1 MYVWSHDA
9 ALTGGCMQAGIEQM
23 VKHPYLDL
31 IEQSWNSSYR
41 DLINVAINTSVSGWL
56 LDLNPYTQASLRQEK
71 EKV

>member
-1 MYVWSHDA
+1 
-9 ALTGGCMQAGIEQM
+9 MQAGIEQM